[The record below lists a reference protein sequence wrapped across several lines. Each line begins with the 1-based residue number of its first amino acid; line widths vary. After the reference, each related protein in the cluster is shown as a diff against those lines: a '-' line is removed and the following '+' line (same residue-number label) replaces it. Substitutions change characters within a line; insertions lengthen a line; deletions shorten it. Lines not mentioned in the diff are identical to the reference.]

1 MASHPAAWGVYYSFS
16 PLAVPDGGRV
26 AVARTHAGLASASPP
41 RARAAGREAH
51 GARPAGLIRSPRKP
65 SSSLLRAVP
74 WCGEARRGLGLD
86 WFLFFF
92 SSNYWLRC
100 CVLAVLCCFFRIS
113 LMRAAVLNREGFF
126 FVFLRKGFNRNTESP
141 SAPKAGFVW
150 GVAAS
155 SSFLSFFIFGWGFGV
170 NLLSCFCFLCR
181 MLGVLLLEN
190 SSWISSTIC
199 SFKAVRA
206 LFIGVMRSYFAS
218 FKSSSCLAFYIARIF
233 WSSLS

>member
-126 FVFLRKGFNRNTESP
+126 FCFSSKGFQPKYRIPLCPQSWFRLRCSRIFLFSFLFYFWVRVWSESSILLLLP
-141 SAPKAGFVW
+141 VSNAW
-150 GVAAS
+150 
-155 SSFLSFFIFGWGFGV
+155 SSFAGKFFTNI
-170 NLLSCFCFLCR
+170 
-181 MLGVLLLEN
+181 
-190 SSWISSTIC
+190 
-199 SFKAVRA
+199 
-206 LFIGVMRSYFAS
+206 
-218 FKSSSCLAFYIARIF
+218 
-233 WSSLS
+233 